1 MPRRHAK
8 LAIYPNYTSSRS
20 LAWPQSRLESKFPSS
35 IRSRVPGAKSPNK
48 LSVWSCVPS
57 NACYDLRHVGRD
69 FLGHESAS
77 MAVAGLVQSLRC
89 RRRCVVFVCVCVCVR
104 TPSCKL
110 VGDGFIGRWALA
122 LRLCAE
128 RLGKACTPVV
138 TSAAPPPVTTLSQRP
153 SCSAVTAATTTTTA
167 ASAAPPPPPPPA
179 LSILEMPRAT
189 VVPATPQNLVFSLS
203 LSRRPPRR
211 GDS

>member
-110 VGDGFIGRWALA
+110 VGDGFHWAVGSCTSPLCRKTREGVP
-122 LRLCAE
+122 RLLLHLPLLLLLQHCHKD
-128 RLGKACTPVV
+128 LP
-138 TSAAPPPVTTLSQRP
+138 APL
-153 SCSAVTAATTTTTA
+153 
-167 ASAAPPPPPPPA
+167 
-179 LSILEMPRAT
+179 
-189 VVPATPQNLVFSLS
+189 
-203 LSRRPPRR
+203 
-211 GDS
+211 